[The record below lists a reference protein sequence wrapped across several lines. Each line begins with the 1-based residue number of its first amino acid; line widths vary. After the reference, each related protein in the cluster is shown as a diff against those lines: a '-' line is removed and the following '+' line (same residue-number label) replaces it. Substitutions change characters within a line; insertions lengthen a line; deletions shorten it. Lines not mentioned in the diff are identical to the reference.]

1 MIKKRS
7 FRGLG
12 LGPIGSILAITG
24 LFLRLVVPTFVAPIA
39 SPLDALPGSPAVLD
53 ALAFEIC
60 RDRVGRAETKRHDGT
75 IVTNKIN
82 EMWGTDMTQTITVED
97 EFSLSQIQNTAT
109 ARLGRFLYRCR
120 VTRKVKQ
127 GGSPPQKLDV
137 ASSERFQ

>member
-60 RDRVGRAETKRHDGT
+60 RHSEPSSAEKPEQPTPQKKRAHDCMACCT
-75 IVTNKIN
+75 PA
-82 EMWGTDMTQTITVED
+82 
-97 EFSLSQIQNTAT
+97 SL
-109 ARLGRFLYRCR
+109 ARI
-120 VTRKVKQ
+120 
-127 GGSPPQKLDV
+127 PPQAIDLPVCSDARVNQPVTPTPVV
-137 ASSERFQ
+137 AALSVHVVRQRGPPPV